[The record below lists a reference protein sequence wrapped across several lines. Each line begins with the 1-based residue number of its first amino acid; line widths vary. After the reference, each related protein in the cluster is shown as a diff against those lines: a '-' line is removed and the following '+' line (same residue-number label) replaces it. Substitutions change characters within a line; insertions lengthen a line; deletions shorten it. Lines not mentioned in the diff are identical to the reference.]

1 MFCALYNYT
10 LDGWLQ
16 LEIENIEFN
25 TGNVSDVVLND
36 FPSERK
42 IDQLTQDNAIS
53 AYKTNAIGPTIVAKV
68 QLSTEKFLNTF
79 FSYN

>member
-1 MFCALYNYT
+1 MCSLQLQ
-10 LDGWLQ
+10 LDGWLH
-16 LEIENIEFN
+16 LEIELIQFN
-25 TGNVSDVVLND
+25 TGNVSYVDLNGCS
-36 FPSERK
+36 PERK

-68 QLSTEKFLNTF
+68 QLSTENFLNTF